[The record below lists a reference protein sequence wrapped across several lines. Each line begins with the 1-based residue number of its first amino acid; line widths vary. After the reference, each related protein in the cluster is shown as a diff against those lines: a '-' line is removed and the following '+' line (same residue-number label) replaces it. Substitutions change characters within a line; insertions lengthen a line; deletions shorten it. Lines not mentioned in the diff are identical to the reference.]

1 MPADISIIDVKCTDI
16 DRKRD
21 RRCSGSAVF
30 GSAELEKIVED
41 EIPDLMPQKHGKERQ
56 K

>member
-21 RRCSGSAVF
+21 RRRSGSAVF

-41 EIPDLMPQKHGKERQ
+41 FRLNEKTKYPI
-56 K
+56 